1 MYHCRDRKQNTKPAK
16 QGTVVSIAETIT
28 QMQESLLPQ
37 NLSFATLA
45 SRGLSTVKKMR
56 IKSDKP
62 MFQVG
67 DIVYLNPQIEFVNW
81 RLVEWLGR
89 PFIVTQL
96 PVDTQKFKTYTVR
109 LLDDPSNEDC
119 WDDLAFH
126 ESFLLKREDEN
137 A

>member
-1 MYHCRDRKQNTKPAK
+1 MFHFHDQRQNTKPAK

-45 SRGLSTVKKMR
+45 SQGLSAVNKMR

-89 PFIVTQL
+89 PFIITQL

-109 LLDDPSNEDC
+109 LLDDPNNEDC
-119 WDDLAFH
+119 WEDLAFH
-126 ESFLLKREDEN
+126 ETFLYKKD
-137 A
+137 

>member
-1 MYHCRDRKQNTKPAK
+1 MFRFHGRKQNTKQVK
-16 QGTVVSIAETIT
+16 EETVVSIAETIT

-45 SRGLSTVKKMR
+45 SRGLSAVKRMR

-67 DIVYLNPQIEFVNW
+67 DVVYLNPEIEFVNW
-81 RLVEWLGR
+81 RLVQWLGR
-89 PFIVTQL
+89 PFIITQL

-126 ESFLLKREDEN
+126 ETFLQKKD
-137 A
+137 

>member
-1 MYHCRDRKQNTKPAK
+1 MFHFHGRKQNTKQAK
-16 QGTVVSIAETIT
+16 EETVVSIAETIT

-45 SRGLSTVKKMR
+45 SRGLSAVKRMR

-67 DIVYLNPQIEFVNW
+67 DIVYLNPEIEFVNW
-81 RLVEWLGR
+81 RLVQWLGR
-89 PFIVTQL
+89 PFIITQL

-126 ESFLLKREDEN
+126 ESFLFKREDEN

>member
-1 MYHCRDRKQNTKPAK
+1 MSRCQGLKPNTKQAN

-28 QMQESLLPQ
+28 QMQENLLPQ
-37 NLSFATLA
+37 NLSFATIV
-45 SRGLSTVKKMR
+45 SRGLSAVKKMR

>member
-1 MYHCRDRKQNTKPAK
+1 MFHFHDQRQNTKPAK

-28 QMQESLLPQ
+28 QMQESLLPL

-45 SRGLSTVKKMR
+45 SQGLSVVKKMR

-89 PFIVTQL
+89 PFIITQL

-109 LLDDPSNEDC
+109 LLDDPNNEDC
-119 WDDLAFH
+119 WEDLAFH
-126 ESFLLKREDEN
+126 ETFLYKKD
-137 A
+137 

>member
-1 MYHCRDRKQNTKPAK
+1 MFHFHDQKQNTKPAK

-28 QMQESLLPQ
+28 QMQESLLPL

-45 SRGLSTVKKMR
+45 SQGLSAVNKMR

-89 PFIVTQL
+89 PFIITQL

-109 LLDDPSNEDC
+109 LLDDPNNEDC
-119 WDDLAFH
+119 WEDLAFH
-126 ESFLLKREDEN
+126 ETFLYKKD
-137 A
+137 

>member
-1 MYHCRDRKQNTKPAK
+1 MFLFHGRKQNTKRAK
-16 QGTVVSIAETIT
+16 EETVVSIAETIT

-45 SRGLSTVKKMR
+45 SRGLSAVKRMR

-67 DIVYLNPQIEFVNW
+67 DIVYLNPEIEFVNW
-81 RLVEWLGR
+81 RLVQWLGR
-89 PFIVTQL
+89 PFIITQL

-109 LLDDPSNEDC
+109 LLDDPNNEDC

-126 ESFLLKREDEN
+126 ESFLFKREDEN

>member
-1 MYHCRDRKQNTKPAK
+1 MFHFHDQRQNTKPAK

-28 QMQESLLPQ
+28 QMQESLLPL

-45 SRGLSTVKKMR
+45 SQGLSAVNKMR

-89 PFIVTQL
+89 PFIITQL

-109 LLDDPSNEDC
+109 LLDDPNNEDC
-119 WDDLAFH
+119 WEDLAFH
-126 ESFLLKREDEN
+126 ETFLYKKD
-137 A
+137 